1 MTSQQKVLYT
11 LHQSLGDFLKVA
23 QSVIISHAL
32 TSLSCIVGTK

>member
-23 QSVIISHAL
+23 QKRNHITRPHQPFL
-32 TSLSCIVGTK
+32 YCGN